1 MIRAENIGVKLSGRS
16 ILHGIDFSADAGGLV
31 AIVGP
36 NGAGKTTLV
45 KALTGELPY
54 SGFASINGLD
64 VCAAKPWQLAAIR
77 AVLPQA
83 TTLAFPFTV
92 REIVALGFTSGVAGD
107 KVHADNELIDAALQQ
122 VDLSG
127 FAGRFYQQLSGGEKQ
142 RVQLARVLCQIWEPV
157 LDGEPRWLFLDEPVA
172 SLDIRHQL
180 TIMQV
185 AKDFAERGG
194 GVVAVMHDLNLGAMF
209 AEQICV
215 VSDGQIAAYGAPDQV
230 ISNDM
235 LLNVFGCDLRVNE
248 LPDCRIPF
256 VLPHTTTV

>member
-1 MIRAENIGVKLSGRS
+1 MIGAENIGVSLGGKS
-16 ILHGIDFSADAGGLV
+16 ILRGVDFSADAGDLV

-54 SGFASINGLD
+54 SGSASINGLD
-64 VCAAKPWQLAAIR
+64 VRSAKPWQLAGIR

-107 KVHADNELIDAALQQ
+107 NVHADSELVDAALRQ

-157 LDGEPRWLFLDEPVA
+157 LDGAPRWLFLDEPVA

-180 TIMQV
+180 TIMQI
-185 AKDFAERGG
+185 ARDFAERGG
-194 GVVAVMHDLNLGAMF
+194 GVVAVMHDLNLSAMF

-215 VSDGQIAAYGAPDQV
+215 VSDGEIAAFGAPDQV
-230 ISNDM
+230 ISND
-235 LLNVFGCDLRVNE
+235 LLSRVFGCDLRVNE
-248 LPDCRIPF
+248 LPDNRIPF
-256 VLPHTTTV
+256 ILPHRAMV